1 MINQRKRASRRN
13 YWQSFSWT
21 GICFL
26 RGKFFTNTFS
36 KCFLRMRIYVCGR
49 ENKNE
54 ILGYRNT
61 ISPVRLGNSADSI
74 YCIIYIHMQHIQAFA
89 RINPADR
96 IRKSFS
102 LEFHSTNSV
111 PPKIFFTDEIF
122 PWHRPLERTV
132 QGFSKNPVLE
142 NPIRKTDLPK
152 KFLAQIPFPLSYFK
166 KLFPK
171 KFFHSSNL
179 KKVELPSQK
188 LDAIELNEERNPCI
202 QSFRKSSAP
211 VLVPKIVPGNLFR
224 RLHSLAI
231 SPRDCG
237 KDTSLPPR
245 PPSDNLRPRKSAK
258 VVLNRKTIVKKTERT
273 VRPRR
278 METNGVQGC

>member
-1 MINQRKRASRRN
+1 
-13 YWQSFSWT
+13 
-21 GICFL
+21 
-26 RGKFFTNTFS
+26 
-36 KCFLRMRIYVCGR
+36 MRIYVCGR

-179 KKVELPSQK
+179 KKSWVALVGTWRNRAQWREKPMHSELPQIFCPCSRSK
-188 LDAIELNEERNPCI
+188 NCSRKSFPEIAFACDFPERL
-202 QSFRKSSAP
+202 RKGHISSAP
-211 VLVPKIVPGNLFR
+211 SSIRQP
-224 RLHSLAI
+224 
-231 SPRDCG
+231 SP
-237 KDTSLPPR
+237 S
-245 PPSDNLRPRKSAK
+245 
-258 VVLNRKTIVKKTERT
+258 
-273 VRPRR
+273 
-278 METNGVQGC
+278 